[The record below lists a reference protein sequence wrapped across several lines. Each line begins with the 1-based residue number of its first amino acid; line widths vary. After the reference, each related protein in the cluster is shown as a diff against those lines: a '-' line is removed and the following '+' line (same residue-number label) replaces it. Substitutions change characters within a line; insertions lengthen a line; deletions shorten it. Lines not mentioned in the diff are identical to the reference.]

1 MTERTLDHTSD
12 VNIRLEE
19 AEECIKQQT
28 TSKMVKDMF
37 NDTVDEPSNLEI
49 GCQDMMLRLQQ
60 MRRLTEDTEW
70 LARE

>member
-28 TSKMVKDMF
+28 TCKMVENTF
-37 NDTVDEPSNLEI
+37 NDSADEPSNLEI
-49 GCQDMMLRLQQ
+49 GC
-60 MRRLTEDTEW
+60 
-70 LARE
+70 